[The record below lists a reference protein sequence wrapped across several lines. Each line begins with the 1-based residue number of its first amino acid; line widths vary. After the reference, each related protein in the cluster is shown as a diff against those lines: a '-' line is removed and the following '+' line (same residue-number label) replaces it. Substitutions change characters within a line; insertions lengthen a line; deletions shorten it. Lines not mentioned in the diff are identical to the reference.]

1 MKVRGDQI
9 QMLEIM
15 LIQYMNCASQI
26 LEIVEWLESLKIFA
40 IFWWIEFEK
49 PT

>member
-1 MKVRGDQI
+1 
-9 QMLEIM
+9 MLEIM

-40 IFWWIEFEK
+40 IFWWLEFERQMF
-49 PT
+49 TNFLFVLI